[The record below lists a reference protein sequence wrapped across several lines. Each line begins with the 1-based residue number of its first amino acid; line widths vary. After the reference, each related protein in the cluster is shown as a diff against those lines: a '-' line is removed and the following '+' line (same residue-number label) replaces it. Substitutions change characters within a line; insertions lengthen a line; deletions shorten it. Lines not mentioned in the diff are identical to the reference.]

1 MALGNVFVV
10 VPAYNAARTVER
22 VFDRLTP
29 EARALVSRYVAVD
42 DGSSDGT
49 RDALDRAA
57 RGLPGLTILSHGRNR
72 GYGAAMKTLLAF
84 ARDHGAGAAITLHA
98 DGQYAPEMIPALLA
112 PIAAGEAEIVQ
123 GSRMRGGGALAGGM
137 PVYKYVANRCLTAI
151 ENRAFGLALAEYHS
165 GYMLYARRAL
175 EAIPF
180 GRLSGTFT
188 FDLEMLVAARVLGLR
203 VAEIAIP
210 TRYADEVSH
219 LRPLRYGLEVL
230 DVVRRY
236 RRGDYGALLG
246 RRP

>member
-1 MALGNVFVV
+1 MALENVFVV
-10 VPAYNAARTVER
+10 MPAYNAERTVER
-22 VFDRLTP
+22 VLGRLH
-29 EARALVSRYVAVD
+29 RAAGELVSRCVVVD

-49 RDALDRAA
+49 RDALERAA
-57 RGLPGLTILSHGRNR
+57 RGLRWLTILAHERNR

-84 ARDHGAGAAITLHA
+84 ARDEGAGAAITLHA

-123 GSRMRGGGALAGGM
+123 GSRMLEGGAIAGGM
-137 PVYKYVANRCLTAI
+137 PLYKYVANLCLTAV
-151 ENRAFGLALAEYHS
+151 ENRAFGLGLAEYHS

-175 EAIPF
+175 AEIAF
-180 GRLSGTFT
+180 ERLSGTFV

-246 RRP
+246 RRS